1 MSESATENKTAQQK
15 GTVVQTKDQ
24 KEQKEHIEREYVE
37 RPKNTTKLQIKNL
50 QFGTTKEDLH
60 DLCRRFGQIVALE
73 AKGTSGFVTY
83 YKPDEAQLAIYTLD
97 GYSYR
102 GFILRV
108 QFAREP
114 LPQKS
119 KDGESTVTNTTST
132 SASTSTSTSTSTTT
146 TTTTTTA
153 TSATTKTDAKPTATP
168 VVENKPRFAQQQQ
181 LAKPKQTTTF
191 VQQPKEQPQNQNQQN
206 PNQKGK
212 KKGQQNQQNQQ
223 NKGKNQKPEPVKEVR
238 TYRVSVEKTV
248 INAGDQKE
256 EGFTFPIS
264 HQQYLDYIIPLLK
277 DIQTQKEKEKEK
289 DKEQKERS

>member
-1 MSESATENKTAQQK
+1 MSESATENKTAQQQK
-15 GTVVQTKDQ
+15 GTAQTKDQ
-24 KEQKEHIEREYVE
+24 KEHIERDYVE

-114 LPQKS
+114 LPQKT

-132 SASTSTSTSTSTTT
+132 S

-153 TSATTKTDAKPTATP
+153 SSATTKTDAKPTVNP

-206 PNQKGK
+206 PNQKGGK